1 MLPSTTIMAPLV
13 EVKEVSFKYGHLQV
27 LERVS
32 LTIEPGDFLAIIG
45 PNGSGK
51 STLIKIILGLLE
63 PTEGE
68 VFLFGQDLRHF
79 HDWYRLG
86 YVPQKAAH
94 MIDPV
99 FPLTVEEAVSLGLL
113 SRKRFPRLI
122 GRADRPAIKKA
133 LETVEMAPHG
143 ERRISELSGGQQQRV
158 LIARAIVSAPD
169 ILFLDEPTAGVDA
182 RGQDRFYG
190 LLNQLNQKGLTIVMV
205 THDISVV
212 SRFVTKVACLNRRL
226 YFHGSHEEFCSSPR
240 IRELI
245 AGEDHIIVHRH

>member
-1 MLPSTTIMAPLV
+1 MAPLV
-13 EVKEVSFKYGHLQV
+13 EVKEVSFNYSHLQV
-27 LERVS
+27 LEDIS
-32 LTIEPGDFLAIIG
+32 LEIEKGDFLAIIG

-51 STLIKIILGLLE
+51 STLIKIILGLLA
-63 PTEGE
+63 PSYGR
-68 VFLFGQDLRHF
+68 VFLFGQDLAHF
-79 HDWYRLG
+79 RAWYRLG

-99 FPLTVEEAVSLGLL
+99 FPLTVEETVSLGLV

-122 GRADRPAIKKA
+122 TRSDRPAIRKA
-133 LETVEMAPHG
+133 LETVEMADQAH
-143 ERRISELSGGQQQRV
+143 RRISELSGGQQQRV
-158 LIARAIVSAPD
+158 LIARAIVSEPD
-169 ILFLDEPTAGVDA
+169 VLFLDEPTAGVDA
-182 RGQDRFYG
+182 RGQDRFYS

-212 SRFVTKVACLNRRL
+212 TRYVNKVACLNRRL

-245 AGEDHIIVHRH
+245 AGEDHLIFHRH